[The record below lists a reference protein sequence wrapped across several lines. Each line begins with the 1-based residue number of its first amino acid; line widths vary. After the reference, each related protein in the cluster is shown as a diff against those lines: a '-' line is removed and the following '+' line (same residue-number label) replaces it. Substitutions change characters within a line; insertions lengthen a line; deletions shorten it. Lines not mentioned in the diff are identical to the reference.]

1 MSWAIKYVTVSELL
15 ARAGMELL
23 PVVEEGPE
31 DFIEEDPDQ
40 DVIPPDAEDG

>member
-15 ARAGMELL
+15 ASAGMELL
-23 PVVEEGPE
+23 PVVEEGTE

-40 DVIPPDAEDG
+40 DVIPPDAEEG